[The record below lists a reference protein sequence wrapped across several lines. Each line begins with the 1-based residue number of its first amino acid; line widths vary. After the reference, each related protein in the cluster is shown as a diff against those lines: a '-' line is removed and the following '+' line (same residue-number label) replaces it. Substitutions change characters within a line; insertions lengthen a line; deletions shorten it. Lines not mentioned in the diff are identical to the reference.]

1 MEERLQNFIR
11 SNETLSSAASD
22 IAADSVAIVRFVHH
36 QVLEMARDCLQKSED
51 KLITSR
57 YFYEMSDNLEKLL
70 IQVLVFTCLNC
81 LDEDEEYL
89 HIEDMI
95 SLQFLLL
102 TQPRHARYPISP
114 STFIHCFQ
122 TREKSTEAASH
133 LTALIKKLLLI
144 VSRPARLLE
153 CLEFDPE
160 EFLQLLDAAE
170 GHARGL
176 HGVNANVPQYII
188 SKLGLNRDPLA
199 ELRQD
204 MSQVWM

>member
-1 MEERLQNFIR
+1 MIFI
-11 SNETLSSAASD
+11 
-22 IAADSVAIVRFVHH
+22 
-36 QVLEMARDCLQKSED
+36 
-51 KLITSR
+51 
-57 YFYEMSDNLEKLL
+57 
-70 IQVLVFTCLNC
+70 
-81 LDEDEEYL
+81 
-89 HIEDMI
+89 
-95 SLQFLLL
+95 
-102 TQPRHARYPISP
+102 
-114 STFIHCFQ
+114 Q
-122 TREKSTEAASH
+122 TREKSAEAASH

-204 MSQVWM
+204 MSQVWMCEQIFPVVLVLHVLLLAAGHQGDQPEK

>member
-1 MEERLQNFIR
+1 M
-11 SNETLSSAASD
+11 
-22 IAADSVAIVRFVHH
+22 
-36 QVLEMARDCLQKSED
+36 
-51 KLITSR
+51 
-57 YFYEMSDNLEKLL
+57 
-70 IQVLVFTCLNC
+70 
-81 LDEDEEYL
+81 
-89 HIEDMI
+89 
-95 SLQFLLL
+95 
-102 TQPRHARYPISP
+102 
-114 STFIHCFQ
+114 Q

-204 MSQVWM
+204 MSQVHRGGFLWHLCTGWGQGCHTGNGISGQMGLTGLCVLFSPLIHFLRPVF

>member
-1 MEERLQNFIR
+1 MSLLRFF
-11 SNETLSSAASD
+11 SHHSD
-22 IAADSVAIVRFVHH
+22 ESYQRDDFTAISFADSTAA
-36 QVLEMARDCLQKSED
+36 Q
-51 KLITSR
+51 
-57 YFYEMSDNLEKLL
+57 
-70 IQVLVFTCLNC
+70 
-81 LDEDEEYL
+81 
-89 HIEDMI
+89 
-95 SLQFLLL
+95 
-102 TQPRHARYPISP
+102 YPISP
-114 STFIHCFQ
+114 STFIHFIQ
-122 TREKSTEAASH
+122 TREKSAEAASH

-204 MSQVWM
+204 MSQV